1 MKKWKA
7 MMALPLALLVSPM
20 TVMAGDTKEVTMAFC
35 TWTGYSPMFIA
46 QQEGYFEDAGL
57 NMDIQVIEDE
67 STYAAL
73 ITKGSIQFLATA
85 QDPNIKMYANG
96 ATSRFVLTMDASEG
110 ADGLVA
116 TEDIQSL
123 DDLAGK
129 KVALDK
135 SASSYYFFLTA
146 LEKESSLT
154 EEDINVIDMGDTTE
168 AGLAFMSGSV
178 DAAIMWEPEL
188 SEALESVEGAH
199 ALVTSADYPYTIL
212 DSLVVNADY
221 AKENLKW

>member
-1 MKKWKA
+1 MKEITILWSYRNFWK
-7 MMALPLALLVSPM
+7 PRNES
-20 TVMAGDTKEVTMAFC
+20 
-35 TWTGYSPMFIA
+35 WTCSGRK
-46 QQEGYFEDAGL
+46 
-57 NMDIQVIEDE
+57 V
-67 STYAAL
+67 
-73 ITKGSIQFLATA
+73 
-85 QDPNIKMYANG
+85 YANG

-154 EEDINVIDMGDTTE
+154 EE
-168 AGLAFMSGSV
+168 
-178 DAAIMWEPEL
+178 
-188 SEALESVEGAH
+188 
-199 ALVTSADYPYTIL
+199 IL
-212 DSLVVNADY
+212 M
-221 AKENLKW
+221 